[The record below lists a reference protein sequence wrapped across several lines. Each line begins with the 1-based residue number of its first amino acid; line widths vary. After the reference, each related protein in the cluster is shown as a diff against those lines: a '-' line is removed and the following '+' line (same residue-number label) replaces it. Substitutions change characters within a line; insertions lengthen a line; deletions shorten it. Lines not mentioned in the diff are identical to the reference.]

1 MAVGAQKNRLGR
13 GLASLIG
20 DRFDE
25 AGIIAE
31 EDQRTVPLAALKPGR
46 FNPRRNFAEAQL
58 EELAASIRER
68 GLVQPLVGRPSSGG
82 TYEIVAGERRWRAA
96 HLAT

>member
-1 MAVGAQKNRLGR
+1 MAAGAQKTRLGR

-25 AGIIAE
+25 AGVGAE
-31 EDQRTVPLAALKPGR
+31 EDQRRVPLAALKPGR

-58 EELAASIRER
+58 
-68 GLVQPLVGRPSSGG
+68 
-82 TYEIVAGERRWRAA
+82 
-96 HLAT
+96 